1 MVTLLHLKWITN
13 KDLLYSTGNSAQC
26 YVPAWM
32 GEGFGGEWIHVCVW
46 LSPFAVHSK
55 LPQHCSLARP
65 QYKMILVL
73 KNRNKDIWKHSG
85 CSIMRSYLDQSMY
98 LREVTCS
105 VTTPTWEVWLSVLF
119 LLLLRLPGKRD
130 FTSLL
135 KILFNN
141 PSPCASLF
149 SKHVQALTLVIVVT

>member
-55 LPQHCSLARP
+55 LPQYCSLARP

-85 CSIMRSYLDQSMY
+85 CSIMRSYLDQSIY

-105 VTTPTWEVWLSVLF
+105 VTTPTWEVWLSILF

-135 KILFNN
+135 KILFNKL
-141 PSPCASLF
+141 SPCASLF
-149 SKHVQALTLVIVVT
+149 SKHVQALTLLIVVT